1 MIIKL
6 MLAYAKAWIGVPYK
20 WGGDSPKGVD
30 CSGFVQLVLQ
40 KVGLDPAGDQTAQSL
55 YNHFLKIGSNPLTV
69 PVEGALIFFGR
80 NTRSITHVSIAL
92 SATEMVEAGGGG
104 SKTTTYDDAVKDNA
118 WVRQRLVAS
127 RRDVVAILMLNY
139 KKGELMS

>member
-55 YNHFLKIGSNPLTV
+55 YNHFLSKGAKTLTAPL
-69 PVEGALIFFGR
+69 EGALIFFGR
-80 NTRSITHVSIAL
+80 NTKSISHVSIAL
-92 SATEMVEAGGGG
+92 NATEMVEAGGGG
-104 SKTTTYDDAVKDNA
+104 SKTNTYDDAVRDNA
-118 WVRQRLVAS
+118 WVRQRPITS
-127 RRDVVAILMLNY
+127 RRDVVAILMPDY